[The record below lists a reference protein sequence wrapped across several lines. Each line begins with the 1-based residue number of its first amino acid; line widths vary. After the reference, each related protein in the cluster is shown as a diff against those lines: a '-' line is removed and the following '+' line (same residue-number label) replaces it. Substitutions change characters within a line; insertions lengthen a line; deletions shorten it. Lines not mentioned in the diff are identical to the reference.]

1 MNAVGR
7 LGSYISRG
15 VYSVSTPFH
24 PFGGAVDIIVVEQP
38 DGSFKSSPWYVR
50 FGKFQGVMKTKE
62 KVVNICVNGVEMD
75 FHMYL
80 GNDGQAW
87 FLNEVDVEEGD
98 NQSSAPSSGEDTD
111 GQSNCRQPMKTKSC
125 SFESFDGIESVS
137 AAKAGVG
144 DGSVVVRK
152 NSRRSGILGYV
163 FGKKSIKERGASVVR
178 VDSLERAEIAADL
191 LEVKWSTNLRSPR
204 RQVLKISS
212 QDVSNKSNAKQNL
225 PIDDKVD
232 CTTDY
237 LDSGKENGS
246 VDHENGSE
254 KQRKVVEETGI
265 YLCSSVSECV
275 TAGDIIGDKNSVI
288 NSNNSPFL
296 NGEESPQTAVTT
308 SNRIMDGLVTET
320 HSQQIYLHPLDSS
333 SEEVEPHSSITESS
347 SNASYSEA
355 LVEKIIV
362 EHKSSE
368 LLDPCEPD
376 VGSVSHSTSTSEIL
390 EVEQLI
396 FGELD
401 DLSSSNIKHTVLA
414 ASDSNEKEASH
425 RLASGSSEGVIE
437 SFIPSNEFISSSDEY
452 VQGNPSFVAD
462 RIKLKSV
469 ASDVCISATSRAQPD
484 EVPRL
489 AKSLPIMWSHD
500 SIVPGG
506 QNDQHPTKISQ
517 GCEDAMVIQELNAKP
532 VEAETGKKSP
542 PTDANGGSHRARSFP
557 IKRSRSTN
565 PNDNRNTEAKTPLKV
580 SSDSM
585 EEDVCKVKVTKK
597 KLRVL
602 TPTSE
607 QLASLNLKEGKN
619 VVIFTFSTPMLGKQ
633 QVDAQ
638 IYLWKWDT
646 RIVISDV
653 DGTITRSDVLGQFMP
668 LVGVDWS
675 QTGVAHLF
683 SAIKENGFQ
692 LLFLSARSISQAYV
706 TRQFLINLMQDGK
719 GLPEGPVIISPDGLF
734 PSLFREV
741 VRRVP
746 HEFKIACLE
755 DIKALFP
762 ADRNPFYAGFGNRDS
777 DEISYLKVGIP
788 KGKIFIIN
796 PKGEIVVNR
805 HITNTKSYTSL
816 RTLVNGMFPVVS
828 SSEQEDF
835 NSWNFW
841 KLPPP
846 ALNGRR

>member
-62 KVVNICVNGVEMD
+62 KEVNICVNGVEMD

-98 NQSSAPSSGEDTD
+98 NQSSPPSSGEDTD
-111 GQSNCRQPMKTKSC
+111 GQSNCRQPMKSKSC
-125 SFESFDGIESVS
+125 SFESFDGVESVS
-137 AAKAGVG
+137 AAKADVG

-163 FGKKSIKERGASVVR
+163 FGKRSIKERDTSIVR

-265 YLCSSVSECV
+265 YLSSSVSECV

-288 NSNNSPFL
+288 N
-296 NGEESPQTAVTT
+296 

-333 SEEVEPHSSITESS
+333 SEEIEPHSSSTVSS
-347 SNASYSEA
+347 SNTSNSEA
-355 LVEKIIV
+355 LVEKIII

-368 LLDPCEPD
+368 LLHPCEPD
-376 VGSVSHSTSTSEIL
+376 GGSVSHSTSTSEIL

-401 DLSSSNIKHTVLA
+401 DLNSSNIKHTVLA
-414 ASDSNEKEASH
+414 ASDSKEKE
-425 RLASGSSEGVIE
+425 VIE
-437 SFIPSNEFISSSDEY
+437 SFIPSNGFISSSDKY
-452 VQGNPSFVAD
+452 VQGNPPFVAD

-517 GCEDAMVIQELNAKP
+517 GCEDDTNLSQHSLN
-532 VEAETGKKSP
+532 
-542 PTDANGGSHRARSFP
+542 D
-557 IKRSRSTN
+557 
-565 PNDNRNTEAKTPLKV
+565 DRNTEAKTPLKV

-585 EEDVCKVKVTKK
+585 EEDVCKAKVTKK
-597 KLRVL
+597 KVRAL

-692 LLFLSARSISQAYV
+692 LLFLSARAISQAYV

-734 PSLFREV
+734 PSLYREV

-762 ADRNPFYAGFGNRDS
+762 VDRNPFYAGFGNRNS

-796 PKGEIVVNR
+796 PKGEIIVNR

-816 RTLVNGMFPVVS
+816 RALVNGMFPVLS

-846 ALNGRR
+846 ALHGR